1 MRTVEERNLSGAEKG
16 WTEVPKTEKSRKRAA
31 SAAGRDKVGRLGGR
45 GCWTMIMDWEWMQ
58 GTRTY
63 DQPLYL
69 WICDQKTSNLNES
82 FYYNQVSIIKDEVK
96 LSPFWIYL
104 KMLK

>member
-45 GCWTMIMDWEWMQ
+45 GCWTMLVAWECMQ

-63 DQPLYL
+63 GQSLNL
-69 WICDQKTSNLNES
+69 WICAQQTSNLNDKGRGKIISILEIP
-82 FYYNQVSIIKDEVK
+82 QVAKKGAIKKV
-96 LSPFWIYL
+96 FV
-104 KMLK
+104 